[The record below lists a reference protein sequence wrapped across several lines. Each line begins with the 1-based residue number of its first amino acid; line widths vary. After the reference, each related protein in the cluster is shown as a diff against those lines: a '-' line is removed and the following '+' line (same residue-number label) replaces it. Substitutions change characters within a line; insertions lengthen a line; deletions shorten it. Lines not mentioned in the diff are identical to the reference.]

1 MGSAKGRSM
10 VSSASEGD
18 VGSTSSKGVWLC
30 PFTNFHECKDDKPG
44 SSGYNR
50 LIAHFQQFHFKDDRK
65 ESLQGA
71 LSKDLELFSNVGE
84 TLRVLGY
91 WLCGRC
97 MKTHALSR
105 GCHHP
110 DGVFTF
116 SRKSGPDED
125 FVVGIPRPQDPVM
138 VVELRTPQGVMRD
151 YPPSCRL
158 AFAQALTGAIH
169 KVVASPGTVE
179 SWVKLLLLPRCT
191 LKVVKPSSR
200 QERRSGNRKSL
211 QCNSILR
218 SLAVWK
224 DGSGFEV
231 LVNSLLS
238 DTREGVVRGR
248 EAQREIA
255 EEVSPNIKQCLR
267 KVSDGH
273 FTAAVKVL
281 CSSGVAPRGESTM
294 QALIDKHP
302 FAPPPNLPST
312 PLSQPALSVDEDCVH
327 RCVKSFP
334 KGTSCG

>member
-1 MGSAKGRSM
+1 MGSAKGRNM

-18 VGSTSSKGVWLC
+18 VGSTSSNGVWLC
-30 PFTNFHECKDDKPG
+30 PFRNFHECKDGKPG
-44 SSGYNR
+44 SSWYNR

-71 LSKDLELFSNVGE
+71 LSKDLELFLNVGE

-116 SRKSGPDED
+116 SRKFGSDED

-138 VVELRTPQGVMRD
+138 VVELRTPQGVMGDVDLLERVFSLLVRTVKSI
-151 YPPSCRL
+151 PPSCRL

-179 SWVKLLLLPRCT
+179 NWVKLLLLPRCT

-211 QCNSILR
+211 QCDSILR
-218 SLAVWK
+218 ALAMWK
-224 DGSGFEV
+224 EGSGFEV

-238 DTREGVVRGR
+238 DTGEGVVRRGR
-248 EAQREIA
+248 HNGR
-255 EEVSPNIKQCLR
+255 
-267 KVSDGH
+267 
-273 FTAAVKVL
+273 
-281 CSSGVAPRGESTM
+281 
-294 QALIDKHP
+294 
-302 FAPPPNLPST
+302 
-312 PLSQPALSVDEDCVH
+312 
-327 RCVKSFP
+327 
-334 KGTSCG
+334 